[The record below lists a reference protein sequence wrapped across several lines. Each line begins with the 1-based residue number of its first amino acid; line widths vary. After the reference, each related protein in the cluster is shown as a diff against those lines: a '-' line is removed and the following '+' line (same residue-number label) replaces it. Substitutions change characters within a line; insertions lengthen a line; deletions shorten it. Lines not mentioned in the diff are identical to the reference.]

1 MHNSTKSAL
10 LGVGALTFRM
20 MFHGGFL
27 AGVLTLIG
35 LYFGYKGYNAK
46 LVQIPHPL
54 SIRFSGKKGKSAQIL
69 ISSKNLALLGLALNA
84 FVLITL

>member
-10 LGVGALTFRM
+10 LGVGALAFRM
-20 MFHGGFL
+20 IFYGGFI
-27 AGVLTLIG
+27 AGVMTLFG

-46 LVQIPHPL
+46 VVQVSLPL
-54 SIRFSGKKGKSAQIL
+54 SIRFSGKKGKSAQIV
-69 ISSKNLALLGLALNA
+69 ISSKNLALIALALNA